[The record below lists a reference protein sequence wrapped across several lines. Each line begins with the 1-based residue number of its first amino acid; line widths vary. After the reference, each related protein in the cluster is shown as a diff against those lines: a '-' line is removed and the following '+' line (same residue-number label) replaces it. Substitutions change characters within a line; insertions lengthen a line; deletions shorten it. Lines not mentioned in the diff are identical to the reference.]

1 MNFTQLLQIYVV
13 LVVVVVIVV
22 VVHNIAAC
30 VVASLAVNYATLT
43 DLGIN
48 GLMRF

>member
-13 LVVVVVIVV
+13 LVVVVVF

-30 VVASLAVNYATLT
+30 VVVSLAVNYATLT